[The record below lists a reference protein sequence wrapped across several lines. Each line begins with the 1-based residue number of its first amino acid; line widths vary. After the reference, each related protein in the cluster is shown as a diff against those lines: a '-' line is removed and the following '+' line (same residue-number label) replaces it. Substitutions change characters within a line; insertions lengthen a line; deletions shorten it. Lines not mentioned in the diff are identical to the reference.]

1 MANEVTFS
9 SLSSNGGRISA
20 VLSALVAEQ
29 LYDPTDLRATMTR
42 YDWNAWGSSAMDI
55 TQNAVPGAFAAASSE
70 TSSGVTNSAFT
81 TSKFTL
87 TVARYLRI
95 YQVTDLFGVSGGPID
110 VNTVV
115 QNLVDG
121 VALTMT
127 DLVTALY
134 SSIVTNVEE
143 TGVDLTVA
151 KIYEAMFSL
160 NNNNATPSTCVL
172 HPVQMSDFID
182 SLRAETGSMQYQAS
196 TAEMLRVKG
205 PGYQGTWNGIDF
217 YQSDSVTTVNG
228 GLDRCGAMTADG
240 CFAYTLA
247 PIAALQGQIPADN
260 ILIDTGDL
268 LVEASR
274 DSANGM
280 TSAVANLYP
289 AVVEAE
295 DLRGCGIV
303 SDA

>member
-9 SLSSNGGRISA
+9 ALSSAGGRISA

-70 TSSGVTNSAFT
+70 TSSGVANSAFT

-143 TGVDLTVA
+143 TGVDLNVA

-196 TAEMLRVKG
+196 TASMLRVKG

-274 DSANGM
+274 DSANGL

>member
-1 MANEVTFS
+1 MANEITFS
-9 SLSSNGGRISA
+9 ALSSAGGRISA

-70 TSSGVTNSAFT
+70 TSGGASNSAYT

-143 TGVDLTVA
+143 TGVDLNVA

-196 TAEMLRVKG
+196 TASMLRVKG

-274 DSANGM
+274 DSANGL

>member
-1 MANEVTFS
+1 VANEVTFS

-42 YDWNAWGSSAMDI
+42 YQWSAWGSDTMDI

-70 TSSGVTNSAFT
+70 TSGGASNSAYT
-81 TSKFTL
+81 TSKFSL
-87 TVARYLRI
+87 QVARYLRI

-127 DLVTALY
+127 DLVTTLY
-134 SSIVTNVEE
+134 SSLANNVGD
-143 TGVDLTVA
+143 TTVNLTVA
-151 KIYEAMFSL
+151 NIYEAMFQL
-160 NNNNATPSTCVL
+160 NNSNATPSSCVL
-172 HPVQMSDFID
+172 HPVQMSDFING
-182 SLRAETGSMQYQAS
+182 LRAETGAMQYQPA
-196 TAEMLRVKG
+196 TAELLRIKG
-205 PGYQGTWNGIDF
+205 PGFQGTWNGISF
-217 YQSDSVTTVNG
+217 YQSDSCPTANAG
-228 GLDRCGAMTADG
+228 ADRVGAMTADG

-247 PIAALQGQIPADN
+247 PVAALQGQIPADS

-268 LVEASR
+268 IVEAER
-274 DSANGM
+274 DAANGM
-280 TSAVANLYP
+280 TSCIANLYP

-295 DLRGCGIV
+295 DLRGVAIIT
-303 SDA
+303 DA

>member
-9 SLSSNGGRISA
+9 ALSSAGGRISA

-274 DSANGM
+274 DSANGL

>member
-1 MANEVTFS
+1 MANEITFS
-9 SLSSNGGRISA
+9 ALSSSGGRISA

-70 TSSGVTNSAFT
+70 TSGGASNSAYS

-127 DLVTALY
+127 DLVTTLY
-134 SSIVTNVEE
+134 SSLANNVGD
-143 TGVDLTVA
+143 TTVNLTVA
-151 KIYEAMFSL
+151 NIYEAMFQL
-160 NNNNATPSTCVL
+160 NNSSASPSSCVL
-172 HPVQMSDFID
+172 HPVQMSDFING
-182 SLRAETGSMQYQAS
+182 LRAEAGAMQYQAA

-205 PGYQGTWNGIDF
+205 PGFQGTWNGIDF
-217 YQSDSVTTVNG
+217 YQSDSCPTANAG
-228 GLDRCGAMTADG
+228 ADRVGAMTADG
-240 CFAYTLA
+240 CFSYTLA
-247 PIAALQGQIPADN
+247 PLAAQQAQIPADS

-268 LVEASR
+268 IVEAER
-274 DSANGM
+274 DAANGM
-280 TSAVANLYP
+280 TSCIANLYP

-295 DLRGCGIV
+295 DLRGVAIIT
-303 SDA
+303 DA

>member
-274 DSANGM
+274 DSANGL

>member
-1 MANEVTFS
+1 MADEITFS
-9 SLSSNGGRISA
+9 ALSSAGGRISA

-70 TSSGVTNSAFT
+70 TSGGASNSAYT

-134 SSIVTNVEE
+134 SSISNNVE
-143 TGVDLTVA
+143 TSGVDLTVA
-151 KIYEAMFSL
+151 GIYEAMFSL
-160 NNNNATPSTCVL
+160 NNSSASPSTCVL

-182 SLRAETGSMQYQAS
+182 GLRVTTGAMQYQAS

-205 PGYQGTWNGIDF
+205 PGFQGTWNGIDF
-217 YQSDSVTTVNG
+217 YQSDSCPTANAG
-228 GLDRCGAMTADG
+228 ADRVGAMTADG

-280 TSAVANLYP
+280 TSCIANLYP

-295 DLRGCGIV
+295 DARGCGIV